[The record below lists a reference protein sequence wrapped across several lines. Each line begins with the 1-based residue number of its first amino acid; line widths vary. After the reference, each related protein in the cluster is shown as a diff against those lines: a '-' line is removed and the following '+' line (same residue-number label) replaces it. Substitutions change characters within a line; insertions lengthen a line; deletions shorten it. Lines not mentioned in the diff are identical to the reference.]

1 MLYMKFFIFIFLT
14 CKALLADDYTIQLM
28 SYKHESSLTAN
39 FMKMANRTG
48 LEFRSFNED
57 NYKKVCIGSF
67 TTKAEAQRVCK
78 TLKCIPD
85 DVFVRK
91 YPTKV
96 LIPVSKI
103 KKLSLPIEVLEKK
116 ECSSYSE
123 YRLVRACEIEEALD
137 YLRNSGYYHF
147 DRDGN

>member
-1 MLYMKFFIFIFLT
+1 MKLLIFLFLT

-28 SYKHESSLTAN
+28 SYKYESSLTPS
-39 FMKMANRTG
+39 FMKMVNRTG

-57 NYKKVCIGSF
+57 NYKKVCIGRF
-67 TTKAEAQRVCK
+67 TTKLEAQRVCK

-96 LIPVSKI
+96 VMPSSKLKEVS
-103 KKLSLPIEVLEKK
+103 SPIQVREKR
-116 ECSSYSE
+116 ECSSYTE
-123 YRLVRACEIEEALD
+123 YRLVRACQIGEALY

-147 DRDGN
+147 NRDGN